1 MFLLFVWV
9 LQCRLSWS
17 VSPLTA
23 ESSLDVESKRTVH
36 YQAPW
41 HKQKNIFQPSTRPA
55 CVEELYG
62 QANFSLWTLNQGEA
76 LAAPQLVVTLFL
88 AFTIIMSFLKN

>member
-1 MFLLFVWV
+1 M
-9 LQCRLSWS
+9 
-17 VSPLTA
+17 SPELVCVFLTA

-41 HKQKNIFQPSTRPA
+41 HKQRNIFQPSTQPA
-55 CVEELYG
+55 CVEKLYG

-76 LAAPQLVVTLFL
+76 RAATELVVTLFL
-88 AFTIIMSFLKN
+88 AFIINMSFFVFDVILNM